1 VINFW
6 WFIIYT
12 LALLI
17 YGFSL
22 PSIYFDPYQ
31 KKLIFIMGI
40 VGAWRYSWF
49 FLNIL
54 RATYYK
60 KIKFKEL
67 RKIEEYSG
75 NEVDPEHIFLLLTT
89 FRIGTDVTIKVYK
102 AAIKEAINCGYNVTI
117 ITSIVEMSE
126 ERLIRKI
133 FSTYK
138 PPKRVKLIISRIKG
152 TGKRDGLSVGYR
164 VVRNSNSIDLEKS
177 IVAVIDGDSILGE
190 NLIQKCSRLFGIN
203 KNLGGLTTDEDAI
216 LAGDDFTHKI
226 YRQWYK
232 KGNLLSSSK
241 G

>member
-152 TGKRDGLSVGYR
+152 TGKRDGKFDTKMLQTFW
-164 VVRNSNSIDLEKS
+164 DK
-177 IVAVIDGDSILGE
+177 
-190 NLIQKCSRLFGIN
+190 
-203 KNLGGLTTDEDAI
+203 
-216 LAGDDFTHKI
+216 
-226 YRQWYK
+226 
-232 KGNLLSSSK
+232 
-241 G
+241 